1 MFVSRLRTSLTSSAG
16 LCAPAS
22 SSLRRRLAAALPALI
37 SINNSANRS
46 GPRPSRF
53 FALRAVFAVTRFT
66 RRDPLRQTRWRRRRA
81 SNSRSRSRRRV
92 RDRPLHLFYRSGYG
106 QKQQL
111 VPKRDQRF
119 TVRIQLSPPASLSL
133 SGISRSVAR
142 KLYWRAQTGIRP
154 WRDQ

>member
-111 VPKRDQRF
+111 VPKRDRWFESRFLQRQ
-119 TVRIQLSPPASLSL
+119 VRRTP
-133 SGISRSVAR
+133 
-142 KLYWRAQTGIRP
+142 AQTGEVPSDLEVGRYWDLAATERGP
-154 WRDQ
+154 